1 MPELLVTSDWPCT
14 TRGYFYNTTDI
25 IITKVHK
32 DDVFWSLNNFSP
44 CISIYCWFWTT
55 ILQINNNNNNK
66 KKNILDELEVVLI
79 IAALSC
85 NMLDLL
91 TIKLTTIPEC
101 YPIGEPCVFINT
113 RNCNSPPGL

>member
-1 MPELLVTSDWPCT
+1 MPELLVTSDWPWT

-91 TIKLTTIPEC
+91 TIKLTTITT
-101 YPIGEPCVFINT
+101 VFVLT
-113 RNCNSPPGL
+113 SRAVYLR

>member
-1 MPELLVTSDWPCT
+1 M
-14 TRGYFYNTTDI
+14 YFGRLITFHLASVFTVGFGPRSCKLIILI
-25 IITKVHK
+25 II
-32 DDVFWSLNNFSP
+32 
-44 CISIYCWFWTT
+44 
-55 ILQINNNNNNK
+55 K
-66 KKNILDELEVVLI
+66 KKNILDELKVVLI